1 MLAYIVNQMI
11 ETQTKSPLV
20 VGEGSGLL
28 DCELHGIRRILNCC
42 LQRPALQQPTVK
54 QCREDIAS
62 TIEMTGLNI
71 ITAKIQ
77 WLLMITIAVALQTL
91 V

>member
-20 VGEGSGLL
+20 VRERSGLL
-28 DCELHGIRRILNCC
+28 DCELHGIRRVLNCC

-77 WLLMITIAVALQTL
+77 WLIMMPIVSALQSL
-91 V
+91 M